1 MNPEEHGRE
10 SVSPPPPPDGAPK
23 TPMPGPHPRSE
34 AADSHTVA
42 NSSEPIVEESAHQ
55 TLAPKPLELQPFAV
69 EPATGRVFGSASRGN
84 LIKAGSA
91 VRADARSQ
99 LAAVTDSKATGDF
112 VPREPD
118 DLGGAP
124 SATSLVSVSHFGT
137 ARADRNAGSEMQAR
151 ATDQSPPVPPKEDG
165 RPYILP
171 EVKIQLG
178 GKAQDEVLERCTRRR
193 NCRELKNFPVSA
205 KPAWLDR
212 LFRRYGRILVEGGA
226 QSATDRWRHAWFIG
240 DVHGDLVGLVAA
252 LEFIRGQGEY
262 SKTEDIIV
270 LLGDLIDDLP
280 ESQEVL
286 AEVSE
291 ALGDGE
297 RMILIVG
304 NHDDALEH
312 SDTRG
317 FGASVDPCDYC
328 EFLKGI
334 ADGGPEHP
342 SLRFAQSFISY
353 MRDAPVALFLSDGT
367 MAAHGGVPHT
377 DLAEQ
382 VAGGGWGE
390 DRRVWSDF
398 IWARL
403 HPRAKSRMAVSGTRS
418 RELGAEDF
426 RRFASTVKS
435 HLGFEPARMIR
446 GHDHIDARFE
456 IYGGKWQD
464 SVLTINNMSW
474 KLPRETGVDG
484 PRDPCIARWKRGEP
498 IQPFVI
504 VMDREW
510 RAGMQPRSQA

>member
-1 MNPEEHGRE
+1 MNPEEQGRE
-10 SVSPPPPPDGAPK
+10 SVPPPPPPDAAAE
-23 TPMPGPHPRSE
+23 TPMPGSHPRSE
-34 AADSHTVA
+34 SGDSHAVAIPSDTASQQAANHVIASTPCHYPDFEGVSATSRVSVFEPTSSVMKGGAA
-42 NSSEPIVEESAHQ
+42 NSGDLRGQLV
-55 TLAPKPLELQPFAV
+55 AV
-69 EPATGRVFGSASRGN
+69 P
-84 LIKAGSA
+84 
-91 VRADARSQ
+91 
-99 LAAVTDSKATGDF
+99 DSKAKGDTAK
-112 VPREPD
+112 REPG
-118 DLGGAP
+118 DLGVAP
-124 SATSLVSVSHFGT
+124 AATSPVSVAHFGV
-137 ARADRNAGSEMQAR
+137 ARADRDAGGEMQAL
-151 ATDQSPPVPPKEDG
+151 ATDQSSPIPPKDDG
-165 RPYILP
+165 RPHILP

-193 NCRELKNFPVSA
+193 NCLELRDFPVSA
-205 KPAWLDR
+205 KPVWLDR

-226 QSATDRWRHAWFIG
+226 QSATDQWRDAWFIG

-252 LEFIRGQGEY
+252 LEFIRGRGEY

-270 LLGDLIDDLP
+270 LLGDLIDDLT

-291 ALGDGE
+291 ALGNGE
-297 RMILIVG
+297 RMILLVG

-328 EFLKGI
+328 EFLKVI
-334 ADGGPEHP
+334 ADGGPGHP

-382 VAGGGWGE
+382 VAGGVWGE
-390 DRRVWSDF
+390 DHRVWSDF

-426 RRFASTVKS
+426 RKFASVVKS
-435 HLGFEPARMIR
+435 HLGFEPVRMVR

-484 PRDPCIARWKRGEP
+484 PRNPCIARWMRGQP

-504 VMDREW
+504 LMDPEW
-510 RAGMQPRSQA
+510 RARMQPRTEA

>member
-10 SVSPPPPPDGAPK
+10 SVPPPPSPDAL
-23 TPMPGPHPRSE
+23 PMSPIPGPQPSSE
-34 AADSHTVA
+34 AADSRAVA
-42 NSSEPIVEESAHQ
+42 SSSDLSVQQFTNQALPPTPPKFPDFADRSA
-55 TLAPKPLELQPFAV
+55 LGVRPVPV
-69 EPATGRVFGSASRGN
+69 GSGN
-84 LIKAGSA
+84 VIKGVSA
-91 VRADARSQ
+91 MSADARGQPATVPGCQAKGESV
-99 LAAVTDSKATGDF
+99 AHKPGAVMTVPAVTPPVA
-112 VPREPD
+112 PR
-118 DLGGAP
+118 P
-124 SATSLVSVSHFGT
+124 SPT
-137 ARADRNAGSEMQAR
+137 ARTDRNSE
-151 ATDQSPPVPPKEDG
+151 TSVPVPPSDLQPPTNQLEG
-165 RPYILP
+165 SRRQILP
-171 EVKIQLG
+171 AVRLPLDLE
-178 GKAQDEVLERCTRRR
+178 AQRRVSEGCAHRRTRT
-193 NCRELKNFPVSA
+193 ELKDFPVGA
-205 KPAWLDR
+205 KPSWLDR
-212 LFRRYGRILVEGGA
+212 LFHRTGRILVECRTESEA
-226 QSATDRWRHAWFIG
+226 DRCQQAWFVG
-240 DVHGDLVGLVAA
+240 DVHGDLVGLLAA
-252 LEFIRGQGEY
+252 LDFIRNQHEY
-262 SKTEDIIV
+262 SKERDIIV

-280 ESQEVL
+280 ESESVL

-291 ALGDGE
+291 ALATEE
-297 RMILIVG
+297 RLVVLVG

-317 FGASVDPCDYC
+317 FGASVDPSDYC
-328 EFLKGI
+328 EYLKGI
-334 ADGGPEHP
+334 AHGSLGHP
-342 SLRFAQSFISY
+342 SHRFAQSFINY

-382 VAGGGWGE
+382 VAGGGWAE
-390 DRRVWSDF
+390 DHRVWSDF

>member
-10 SVSPPPPPDGAPK
+10 SVPPPPPPHAAPK
-23 TPMPGPHPRSE
+23 TPLPGSHPRSE
-34 AADSHTVA
+34 SADSHAVAIPSDPASQQAANQVIAPTPYHYPDFAGVPATSRVSDSAPISSVMKGGAA
-42 NSSEPIVEESAHQ
+42 NSGG
-55 TLAPKPLELQPFAV
+55 LQ
-69 EPATGRVFGSASRGN
+69 GR
-84 LIKAGSA
+84 
-91 VRADARSQ
+91 
-99 LAAVTDSKATGDF
+99 LAAVSESKATADI
-112 VPREPD
+112 VPREPG

-124 SATSLVSVSHFGT
+124 AATSPVSVAHFGT
-137 ARADRNAGSEMQAR
+137 ARVDRNAGSEMQAR
-151 ATDQSPPVPPKEDG
+151 ATDQSFPIPPKDDG
-165 RPYILP
+165 RPHILP
-171 EVKIQLG
+171 EVKIPLG

-193 NCRELKNFPVSA
+193 NCLELRDFPVSA
-205 KPAWLDR
+205 KPVWLDR
-212 LFRRYGRILVEGGA
+212 LFRRNGRILVEGGA
-226 QSATDRWRHAWFIG
+226 QSATDQWRHAWFIG

-252 LEFIRGQGEY
+252 LEFIRGQEGY

-291 ALGDGE
+291 ALGNGE

-328 EFLKGI
+328 EYLKAI
-334 ADGGPEHP
+334 THDGPERP

-390 DRRVWSDF
+390 DHRVWSDF

-435 HLGFEPARMIR
+435 QLGFEPVRMIR

-456 IYGGKWQD
+456 IYGSKWQD

-484 PRDPCIARWKRGEP
+484 PRNPCIAHWTRGEP

-504 VMDREW
+504 LMDPEW
-510 RAGMQPRSQA
+510 RARMQPRIEA